1 MRTWKTEMQKWI
13 PQWTWNP
20 EADAEE
26 GDAPDVEE
34 AMDDVEEAIAELRA
48 PFAEMQGEESVEEP
62 RNGTQKWKN
71 Q

>member
-1 MRTWKTEMQKWI
+1 MQKWI

-26 GDAPDVEE
+26 GDETDVEE

-48 PFAEMQGEESVEEP
+48 AFADMQGEELLKSPEMEEMEESS
-62 RNGTQKWKN
+62 RRRSS
-71 Q
+71 